1 MKFLRI
7 SLHSFIMVI
16 ANLVAIYCGFI
27 VYYLLKPA
35 NQIAV
40 QLPVAVILSIVGFA
54 LWNLFLRIK
63 LLKRFAIREK
73 KELIFIYFAGF
84 VWVPVIFVPLHY
96 ITQGYLTSYGNI
108 VAIWLFQL
116 PLNFISI
123 AFLFFFTRRKRS

>member
-1 MKFLRI
+1 MKFLRN